1 MDHMM
6 KHRHP
11 AYFLYLYSIA
21 FVGLFLLAQSIVDV
35 IRGGIPIY
43 WIVLASLTVLTS
55 ALAIK
60 IPQIDYRISIEDTF
74 FFTNL
79 ILFGPQAGCVTAALQ
94 GFMGS
99 IRAKS
104 ISRRLEF
111 TIFNMGALVLSACL
125 SGRVLFGI
133 LRCGPIYTNPQVGF
147 IAIIL
152 AMAAAGLVHYLANS
166 GSVALIIAL
175 DQRQGIC
182 RTWVK
187 NFRWASISYLSGA
200 TFAALVAENV
210 KSLPLLLGAM
220 SPIILITYFAY
231 KTYREKVEEHHR
243 RLQEMSQLYLRTV
256 ESLALAVDAKD
267 QKTYGHVRR
276 VRAYA
281 LGLARLLGIQDASE
295 LQAIETG
302 AILHDIGKLAVD
314 DFILNR
320 PGHLSGPEFEKMK
333 THTTA
338 GEEILNQVQFP
349 FPVAKIV
356 RSHHERWD
364 GKGYPDGLKGEEI
377 PLGARIIIVADTF
390 DALRSSRPYKTSRGV
405 QEAIQELRE
414 NMGAMFDPKLLQL
427 FVDNIEQL
435 EEEAAEASKSVPELS
450 FRAHNLK
457 SQAGAPA
464 ADFASFASATIRP
477 ADQTA
482 ELVSLAEFCGSLAGH
497 FSMGD
502 LLMNLECRIRR
513 LMTYSTCIFFIDNGD
528 GSLIATH
535 TGGMYADKLRN
546 HRVEWGGCISGW
558 AAAYGQPLINA
569 RATLEFQSL
578 HDDVN
583 SLIHAMV
590 VPVRTDGISL
600 GTISLYGEASV
611 GFSDD
616 NMKTLQIVANQV
628 APALAEACRR
638 QSSTSGEHLVDPVTG
653 LHRARYLSLAGQ
665 ELIAACAA
673 SSSPFSL
680 IHIDLEN
687 LPEIID
693 LHNAFVGDSV
703 LRRVSEIL
711 GAEIREKDIL
721 VRFGQRGFIALLV
734 QARRDQALRRAE
746 SLGDRISAMGLFSF
760 PAIVSRIGV
769 ASYPEDGTTIS
780 ALLDHIR
787 KSQEDR
793 QGSREDAVIQKERK
807 VLEFPV
813 LG

>member
-1 MDHMM
+1 MT
-6 KHRHP
+6 KYRHP
-11 AYFLYLYSIA
+11 AYFLYLYGIA
-21 FVGLFLLAQSIVDV
+21 FVGLLLLAQSIVDV
-35 IRGGIPIY
+35 IREGIPIY
-43 WIVLASLTVLTS
+43 WIILASLTALTS

-79 ILFGPQAGCVTAALQ
+79 ILFGPHAGCITAALQ

-111 TIFNMGALVLSACL
+111 MIFNMGALVLSAYL

-133 LRCGPIYTNPQVGF
+133 LRCGPIYTNPQVGL
-147 IAIIL
+147 IAIIS
-152 AMAAAGLVHYLANS
+152 AMAAAGLAHYLANS
-166 GSVALIIAL
+166 GSVAVVIAL
-175 DQRQGIC
+175 DQRTNIF
-182 RTWVK
+182 RTWAK

-200 TFAALVAENV
+200 TFAALVAENI

-220 SPIILITYFAY
+220 FPIVLITYFAY
-231 KTYREKVEEHHR
+231 KTYREKVEEQHR
-243 RLQEMSQLYLRTV
+243 RLQEMNQLYLRTV

-267 QKTYGHVRR
+267 RKTYGHVRR
-276 VRAYA
+276 VHAYA
-281 LGLARLLGIQDASE
+281 LGLARLLGIKDASE

-320 PGHLSGPEFEKMK
+320 PGRLSGPEFEKMK

-377 PLGARIIIVADTF
+377 PLGARVLILADTF
-390 DALRSSRPYKTSRGV
+390 DALRSSRPYKTARGV
-405 QEAIQELRE
+405 QEAVQELRGD
-414 NMGAMFDPKLLQL
+414 MGAMFDPKLLQL
-427 FVDNIEQL
+427 FIDNIEQL
-435 EEEAAEASKSVPELS
+435 DEEAAEASKSVPELS
-450 FRAHNLK
+450 FRVQNLK
-457 SQAGAPA
+457 FETGAPA
-464 ADFASFASATIRP
+464 ADFASFTSAIALP
-477 ADQTA
+477 ADKEA
-482 ELVSLAEFCGSLAGH
+482 ELVSLAEFCGSLAGY
-497 FSMGD
+497 FSIGD

-513 LMTYSTCIFFIDNGD
+513 LMAYSTCIFFIDNGD
-528 GSLIATH
+528 GSLIAAH

-546 HRVEWGGCISGW
+546 HRVEWGGSISGW
-558 AAAYGQPLINA
+558 AAAYAQPLINS
-569 RATLEFQSL
+569 RATLEFQGL
-578 HDDVN
+578 HDDVS

-590 VPVRTDGISL
+590 VPVRTGGKCL
-600 GTISLYGEASV
+600 GTISLYGEAPV
-611 GFSDD
+611 GFNDD
-616 NMKTLQIVANQV
+616 HMKTLQIVANQA
-628 APALAEACRR
+628 APALAETCRR
-638 QSSTSGEHLVDPVTG
+638 QSSASGEHLADPVTG
-653 LHRARYLSLAGQ
+653 LHRAGYLSLVGE

-673 SSSPFSL
+673 TSSPFSL

-687 LPEIID
+687 LREIID
-693 LHNAFVGDSV
+693 LHNAFVGDSI
-703 LRRVSEIL
+703 LRRVGEIL
-711 GAEIREKDIL
+711 RAEIREKDIL

-746 SLGDRISAMGLFSF
+746 SLRDRISAIRLFSF
-760 PAIVSRIGV
+760 PEIVSKIGV
-769 ASYPEDGTTIS
+769 ASYPEDGTTIF
-780 ALLDHIR
+780 ALLDRIR
-787 KSQEDR
+787 QSQESR
-793 QGSREDAVIQKERK
+793 QGSHEEAVIQKERK
-807 VLEFPV
+807 VLEFPA